1 MVEGLE
7 QAKELR
13 ELHIENQ
20 RLIEGE
26 KLLFDPRSLRAIKV
40 RNILM
45 ELVYIH
51 IILVQASLTVLNVS
65 GNRIDT
71 VEDLQCLVELVTF
84 IASDNDITNMK
95 VSLMCVD

>member
-26 KLLFDPRSLRAIKV
+26 KLLFDPRSLKAIKV
-40 RNILM
+40 RQLRIQDY
-45 ELVYIH
+45 VSSDYISVH
-51 IILVQASLTVLNVS
+51 A
-65 GNRIDT
+65 
-71 VEDLQCLVELVTF
+71 DLINSTKCIWEQTRYY
-84 IASDNDITNMK
+84 
-95 VSLMCVD
+95 

>member
-1 MVEGLE
+1 M
-7 QAKELR
+7 
-13 ELHIENQ
+13 
-20 RLIEGE
+20 
-26 KLLFDPRSLRAIKV
+26 
-40 RNILM
+40 
-45 ELVYIH
+45 
-51 IILVQASLTVLNVS
+51 QASLTVLNVS

>member
-45 ELVYIH
+45 EL
-51 IILVQASLTVLNVS
+51 
-65 GNRIDT
+65 
-71 VEDLQCLVELVTF
+71 
-84 IASDNDITNMK
+84 
-95 VSLMCVD
+95 